1 MKNSDEIV
9 MLNGPPCILNELNLK
24 IKGHTSRRTFD
35 GYSKKDFK
43 LEHATYLTYSIPL
56 LGRRDSEK
64 SSFKAEGTAGAC
76 SGASTSDQPG
86 KTKLNLKCPSKK
98 LSQSSKTGSGPHLDI
113 ASTSNNIIQIYFHNR
128 VNSPFQK
135 GCEGCARKFE

>member
-64 SSFKAEGTAGAC
+64 SSFK
-76 SGASTSDQPG
+76 G
-86 KTKLNLKCPSKK
+86 KSRETYGVPERLRNLLFKAFK
-98 LSQSSKTGSGPHLDI
+98 
-113 ASTSNNIIQIYFHNR
+113 
-128 VNSPFQK
+128 
-135 GCEGCARKFE
+135 